1 MLANG
6 QKLRIAIDSMGGDY
20 APEEIV
26 KGAVKAA
33 KAGKTEIVLVGPS
46 AILEK
51 ELSKYDTS
59 HLPIT
64 KIEAGE
70 VIKEGEAPA
79 YAIYHK
85 PDSTINVA
93 MGLVKS
99 GDVDAILSAG
109 ATGAVA
115 VSAMK
120 ILGLMPGINRPV
132 ICAPFVGLA
141 PNTVLVDGG
150 ANVDCKPHH
159 LLSFAVIGSVYAKKL
174 FNVSDPKVA
183 LLSVGVE
190 EGKGTALIKE
200 TYTLLQKSGLNFIGN
215 IEGYDIL
222 AKKANVI
229 VCDGAIGNVL
239 MKFYERMGHYFARW
253 LRTQVD
259 VIPLAGSVMKILDQ
273 VRLFNRITKNERD
286 GGALL
291 WGVKGMVQLLH
302 GNSQAKQITQAIKR
316 TAELVNLDLV
326 NFLENELAVMNSDR
340 IPDYSMTISR

>member
-6 QKLRIAIDSMGGDY
+6 QKIRIAIDCMGGDY
-20 APEEIV
+20 APEQIV
-26 KGAVKAA
+26 KGAVTAA
-33 KAGKTEIVLVGPS
+33 KAGKAEIFLVGPA
-46 AILEK
+46 AIVEK
-51 ELSKYDTS
+51 ELNKYDTS

-64 KIEAGE
+64 IIEAAE

-79 YAIYHK
+79 FAIYHK
-85 PDSTINVA
+85 PNSTINVA

-120 ILGLMPGINRPV
+120 TLGLMPGINRPV

-159 LLSFAVIGSVYAKKL
+159 LLSFGIIGSVYAKKL
-174 FNVSDPKVA
+174 FNVSKPKVA
-183 LLSVGVE
+183 LLSIGVE
-190 EGKGTALIKE
+190 EGKGTTLIKE
-200 TYTLLQKSGLNFIGN
+200 AYTLLRNSGLNFIGN

-222 AKKANVI
+222 AQKANVI
-229 VCDGAIGNVL
+229 VCDGVIGNVL

-253 LRTQVD
+253 LRNQVD
-259 VIPLAGSVMKILDQ
+259 IIPLAGSVMKIFDQ
-273 VRLFNRITKNERD
+273 VRLFNRITKKERD
-286 GGALL
+286 SGALL
-291 WGVKGMVQLLH
+291 WGVKGMVHLLH
-302 GNSQAKQITQAIKR
+302 GNSQSKQITQAIKR

-326 NFLENELAVMNSDR
+326 SFLETELSAMNTTN
-340 IPDYSMTISR
+340 IPDYSIPATR